1 MAAPILNLLKNPLGY
16 DIIIIVN
23 ERKENVNE
31 RVYYS
36 INKQR
41 ASMCE

>member
-1 MAAPILNLLKNPLGY
+1 MAATNIELIENPLDYG
-16 DIIIIVN
+16 IIIIVN
-23 ERKENVNE
+23 ERKEDVNE
-31 RVYYS
+31 RIYYS